1 MIFKGKHS
9 SVQSLMMEY
18 LLVSFV
24 ASLMVGLF
32 TSTHVRIQVIRV
44 TKLVMDE
51 AVLFIGMM
59 GVLGI
64 MLSRSMLVRF

>member
-1 MIFKGKHS
+1 MIFKGKHN

-51 AVLFIGMM
+51 AVLF
-59 GVLGI
+59 
-64 MLSRSMLVRF
+64 